1 MKMQRGKRGVAL
13 LNDHSD
19 DVITQE
25 VAGLANGFFVASYQY
40 NRDTE
45 VPGDRRVYAEFS
57 GRAPIKANIVQEP
70 CPGVRQGSAGSAR
83 WRSGRTRGWRRRRR
97 STGRSSS

>member
-1 MKMQRGKRGVAL
+1 MKMQRGECGVAL
-13 LNDHSD
+13 LYDHSD
-19 DVITQE
+19 NVISQE
-25 VAGLANGFFVASYQY
+25 VSGLGNGFFISSYQ
-40 NRDTE
+40 NDRDTE

-83 WRSGRTRGWRRRRR
+83 FGMVAGVKDSADTL
-97 STGRSSS
+97 